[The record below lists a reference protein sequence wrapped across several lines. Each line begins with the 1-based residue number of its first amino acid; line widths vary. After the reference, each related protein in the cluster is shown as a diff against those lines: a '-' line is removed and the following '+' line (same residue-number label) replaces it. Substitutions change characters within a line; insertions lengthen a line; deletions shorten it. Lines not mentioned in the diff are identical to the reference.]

1 MQVVGDVTGLARG
14 QSALSTLPKAGSWRR
29 AKNVLCGQRVGP
41 NASSVQNYPITSCVP
56 DSGRDVDPALEGF
69 GQNGHHEGFGQ
80 NGHHQTLANS
90 QKWNVDI
97 ETVVVVSR

>member
-69 GQNGHHEGFGQ
+69 GQNGHH
-80 NGHHQTLANS
+80 QTLANS